1 MTKIIALF
9 NQAGGVGKSTVTQNL
24 GYHLALRGH
33 RVLLVD
39 MDPQAS
45 LTIFMGIDITNLQN
59 TIYDALIADEPENE
73 SDRVAISIYPE
84 QLHKMS
90 LAPASVALANAEI
103 RLATAI
109 QREFRLKEIL
119 EPILDDY
126 DYILIDCPPSLGLL
140 SINCLVAATHMLVPI
155 ETQYKAL
162 MGTDMLLG
170 TFRTIRRK
178 LNKSL
183 AIAGFLPTRYWS
195 SNSMDRQTL
204 ESINSQLSQIGT
216 VFSPLPRA
224 TAVSEASQYGKPFL
238 EYIKKK
244 SENHLAVLA
253 VFDEISLAMEAL

>member
-1 MTKIIALF
+1 MAKIIALF

-24 GYHLALRGH
+24 GYHLAVRGH

-45 LTIFMGIDITNLQN
+45 LTIFMGLDITSLQS
-59 TIYDALIADEPENE
+59 TIYDSLLAEETEDENV
-73 SDRVAISIYPE
+73 RVAISIYPE

-90 LAPASVALANAEI
+90 LSPSSVALANAEI

-119 EPILDDY
+119 EPILDQY
-126 DYILIDCPPSLGLL
+126 DFILIDCPPSLGLL

-183 AIAGFLPTRYWS
+183 AIAGFLPTRYWAN
-195 SNSMDRQTL
+195 NSMDRQTL
-204 ESINSQLSQIGT
+204 ESIDSQLSQIGK

-224 TAVSEASQYGKPFL
+224 TAVSEASQYGKPFM
-238 EYIKKK
+238 EYVKKK
-244 SENHLAVLA
+244 SGNHLAVLA
-253 VFDEISLAMEAL
+253 VFDELSLAMEAL